1 MVECEINAALII
13 IYHLRYYGLKV
24 GDLSL
29 VTFSWMEKRK
39 KKKGNECL

>member
-1 MVECEINAALII
+1 MVECEINATLII

-24 GDLSL
+24 GDHSL
-29 VTFSWMEKRK
+29 VIFSLMEKRK